1 MVKSRSKQDAATLRQ
16 RAEQRLQAMPAHL
29 HGTPDPL
36 RLLHELQVHQIEL
49 EMQNE
54 ELTHSNEALRLAACV
69 FSHSHEG
76 IVITDGAMRIV
87 DINPAFTAIT
97 GFTASESLGLRVAM
111 LASKGVEG
119 LQPRS
124 WLRVLRREG
133 SWHGEL
139 SCLRRD
145 GSSYPAR
152 LFLTLLREPPGAC
165 RSARHYIGFF
175 SDISQLKQ
183 KEDELT
189 RMANYDLLTGLP
201 NRRLLTEG
209 LNLAIQR
216 AQRTGKHLAVCYLD
230 LDGFKPINDSLGHE
244 AGDQLLVDTADRL
257 RLALRANDIIA
268 RLGGDEFVLLLTDMA
283 DDAEYRQVLDRVLQA
298 VSTPQL
304 LAGRLVRITASIGV
318 TVYPYD
324 DSDNDTLL
332 RHADQA
338 MYLAKQSG
346 KNRYHYYDLAR
357 DQLIREYHH
366 QLSRLTSALEQG
378 ELLLHYQPKVDLRD
392 GQVTGLEALLR
403 WQHPELGL
411 LTPENFLQV
420 LEGSNAELV
429 LGQWVVSQVL
439 QQMEHWRQQ
448 GMVLDVSINIS
459 ASQLQQQDFADKL
472 LQQLARFPL
481 LSPAQLGLELLETAA
496 LEKVAQSIQTL
507 LTCHAHGIRF
517 ALDDFGTGYSSLS
530 YFRNLPVD
538 MLKIDQSF
546 VSNMLNSPE
555 DRNIVDSIIRLARAF
570 NREVIAEGV
579 ETLAHGAMLLQL
591 DCHYCQG
598 YGIAR
603 PMPAS
608 AVSTWMQQWQQARVW
623 ENMPSPQPEP

>member
-1 MVKSRSKQDAATLRQ
+1 MVKSHARQDTATLRQ
-16 RAEQRLQAMPAHL
+16 QAEQQLQAMPAHL
-29 HGTPDPL
+29 RGTPDPL

-54 ELTHSNEALRLAACV
+54 ELTLSNEALRLAACV
-69 FSHSHEG
+69 FSYSHEG

-97 GFTASESLGLRVAM
+97 GFSASESLGLRVAM
-111 LASKGVEG
+111 LAGKGVDG

-124 WLRVLRREG
+124 WLRALRRDG

-139 SCLRRD
+139 RCLRRD

-152 LFLTLLREPPGAC
+152 LFLTLLREPAGAC

-209 LNLAIQR
+209 MNLAIHR

-244 AGDQLLVDTADRL
+244 AGDQLLVDIADRL
-257 RLALRANDIIA
+257 RQALRANDIIA
-268 RLGGDEFVLLLTDMA
+268 RLGGDEFVLLLTDLA
-283 DDAEYRQVLDRVLQA
+283 DEVEYRQVLDRVLQA
-298 VSTPQL
+298 VGTSQL
-304 LAGRLVRITASIGV
+304 LTGRLVRITASIGV
-318 TVYPYD
+318 TVYPHD

-338 MYLAKQSG
+338 MYLAKQAG
-346 KNRYHYYDLAR
+346 KNRYHHYDLAQ
-357 DQLIREYHH
+357 DQLMRAYHH
-366 QLSRLTSALEQG
+366 QLSRLSIALEQG
-378 ELLLHYQPKVDLRD
+378 ELLLYYQPKVDLRD
-392 GQVTGLEALLR
+392 GRVIGLEALLR

-411 LTPENFLQV
+411 LTPDNFLQV
-420 LEGSNAELV
+420 VEGSSAELV
-429 LGQWVVSQVL
+429 LGNWVACQVL
-439 QQMEHWRQQ
+439 QQMENWRQQ
-448 GMVLDVSINIS
+448 GMMLDVSINIS
-459 ASQLQQQDFADKL
+459 ASQLQQQDFADEL
-472 LQQLARFPL
+472 LRQLERFPL

-496 LEKVAQSIQTL
+496 LEKVTQSIQTL
-507 LTCHAHGIRF
+507 QICRAHGIHF

-579 ETLAHGAMLLQL
+579 ETLAHGTMLMQL

-608 AVSTWMQQWQQARVW
+608 AVSGWILQWQQARIW
-623 ENMPSPQPEP
+623 ENMPRPEQEH